1 MFFPFYNIFPVVMLD
16 TKYLLWLQEHG
27 VQIYSEVN

>member
-1 MFFPFYNIFPVVMLD
+1 MFFPFYSIFPVVTFD

-27 VQIYSEVN
+27 VQT